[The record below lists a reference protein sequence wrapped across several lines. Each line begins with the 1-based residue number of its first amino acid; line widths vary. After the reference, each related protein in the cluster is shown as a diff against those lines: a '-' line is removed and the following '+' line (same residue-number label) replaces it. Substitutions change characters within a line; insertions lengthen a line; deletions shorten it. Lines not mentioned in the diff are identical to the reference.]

1 MAIFHLSIKI
11 VSRSSGKGAVAAAAY
26 RAGAK
31 LEEKETGYTHDYT
44 RKSGVVY
51 SEIFLPVNAPQEYQ
65 NREILWNEVQK
76 VEKKSDTQ
84 LAREIEVALPVELSR
99 EDQITLLRKYI
110 AENFTS
116 AGMCADMAIHE
127 KHVDGKTVL
136 HQNPHAHILLTTRGF
151 KEDGS
156 WAPKEKKTYALD
168 ENGERIPLMDENTGL
183 QKLGKRNEKLWKRV
197 TVLSNDWN
205 SQSNAEKWRS
215 SWADMCNQYLAPENQ
230 IDHRSFK
237 RQGIERIPTIHEGY
251 AARQMERRGIVSER
265 MELNRE
271 IKRLNQI
278 ISKLKDTV
286 LGIGKRLMELKDNLM
301 KVRMHYGERNIAKRT
316 SNTGRDAR
324 TYDRAAGTDTGDYR
338 GAAGGES
345 GLGTGRESNQGKGQ
359 TNQFVAVIGAAIERR
374 KRTIDEALERRKE
387 IYERF
392 ERLQRLRS
400 AGNVGA
406 DGANAGGTD
415 GKDTDHTSIRERTTA
430 ASDLIRMAER
440 AGADARANDAAS
452 GAVIKDSQTGRAYRE
467 AERERQDS
475 ERQRKIKA
483 RKRGID
489 R

>member
-26 RAGAK
+26 RAGVK

-44 RKSGVVY
+44 RKSSVIY
-51 SEIFLPVNAPQEYQ
+51 SEIFLPANAPQEYQ

-76 VEKKSDTQ
+76 VEKKSDAQ

-99 EDQITLLRKYI
+99 EDQITLLRNYI

-215 SWADMCNQYLAPENQ
+215 SWADMCNQYIAPENQ

-324 TYDRAAGTDTGDYR
+324 TYDRAAGTDIGDYR
-338 GAAGGES
+338 GTAGGES
-345 GLGTGRESNQGKGQ
+345 GLGTG
-359 TNQFVAVIGAAIERR
+359 
-374 KRTIDEALERRKE
+374 
-387 IYERF
+387 RF

-400 AGNVGA
+400 AGNAGT

-415 GKDTDHTSIRERTTA
+415 GKDTDHTSVRERTTA

-483 RKRGID
+483 RKRGND

>member
-26 RAGAK
+26 RAGVK

-44 RKSGVVY
+44 RKSSVIY
-51 SEIFLPVNAPQEYQ
+51 SEIFLPANAPQEYQ

-76 VEKKSDTQ
+76 VEKKSDAQ

-99 EDQITLLRKYI
+99 EDQITLLRNYI

-215 SWADMCNQYLAPENQ
+215 SWADMCNQYIAPENQ

-324 TYDRAAGTDTGDYR
+324 TYDRAAGTDIGDYR
-338 GAAGGES
+338 GTAGGES

-359 TNQFVAVIGAAIERR
+359 TDQFVAVIGAAIERR
-374 KRTIDEALERRKE
+374 KRTIDEA
-387 IYERF
+387 
-392 ERLQRLRS
+392 
-400 AGNVGA
+400 
-406 DGANAGGTD
+406 
-415 GKDTDHTSIRERTTA
+415 
-430 ASDLIRMAER
+430 
-440 AGADARANDAAS
+440 
-452 GAVIKDSQTGRAYRE
+452 
-467 AERERQDS
+467 
-475 ERQRKIKA
+475 
-483 RKRGID
+483 
-489 R
+489 

>member
-1 MAIFHLSIKI
+1 MAIFHLSIKML
-11 VSRSSGKGAVAAAAY
+11 SRSSGKSAVAAAAY

-44 RKSGVVY
+44 RKSGVIY
-51 SEIFLPVNAPQEYQ
+51 SEIFLPANAPREYQ

-76 VEKKSDTQ
+76 VEKKSDAQ

-99 EDQITLLRKYI
+99 EEQITLLQKYI

-251 AARQMERRGIVSER
+251 AARQMERRG
-265 MELNRE
+265 
-271 IKRLNQI
+271 
-278 ISKLKDTV
+278 
-286 LGIGKRLMELKDNLM
+286 
-301 KVRMHYGERNIAKRT
+301 AC
-316 SNTGRDAR
+316 
-324 TYDRAAGTDTGDYR
+324 
-338 GAAGGES
+338 
-345 GLGTGRESNQGKGQ
+345 
-359 TNQFVAVIGAAIERR
+359 F
-374 KRTIDEALERRKE
+374 
-387 IYERF
+387 
-392 ERLQRLRS
+392 
-400 AGNVGA
+400 
-406 DGANAGGTD
+406 GTD
-415 GKDTDHTSIRERTTA
+415 GT
-430 ASDLIRMAER
+430 
-440 AGADARANDAAS
+440 
-452 GAVIKDSQTGRAYRE
+452 
-467 AERERQDS
+467 
-475 ERQRKIKA
+475 
-483 RKRGID
+483 
-489 R
+489 